1 MQSLEELLKK
11 AGNFGASDIHLTVA
25 SPPVFRI
32 DGELKAFGNEFLNK
46 EHIQSYINKIL
57 TDEQYKTF
65 SEQGDL
71 DLSFGLPGLG
81 RYRINAFFQ
90 GKNPGLVIRIIPLV
104 IKTPEELEFPSA
116 IVNFASLHRGL
127 ILVTGPTGSGKSTT
141 LASLINLINN
151 NRSAHIITIEDPVE
165 FVHSHRKCLVNQRE
179 LGQDTQSFSNALRA
193 ALRQDPDIILVG
205 EMRDLE
211 TISMAVTAAETGH
224 LVFSTLHTNDAPQ
237 AIDRIIDVFPP
248 YQQSQIRVQL
258 ASVLQG
264 IVAQQL
270 FPLQNKK
277 GRIAAYEVLIAT
289 TAVRNMIREG
299 KTHQLKTIM
308 QTSSQVGMITMEKA
322 VEDLAMRGLISD
334 KVVKERIHE

>member
-1 MQSLEELLKK
+1 
-11 AGNFGASDIHLTVA
+11 
-25 SPPVFRI
+25 
-32 DGELKAFGNEFLNK
+32 
-46 EHIQSYINKIL
+46 
-57 TDEQYKTF
+57 
-65 SEQGDL
+65 
-71 DLSFGLPGLG
+71 
-81 RYRINAFFQ
+81 
-90 GKNPGLVIRIIPLV
+90 
-104 IKTPEELEFPSA
+104 
-116 IVNFASLHRGL
+116 
-127 ILVTGPTGSGKSTT
+127 
-141 LASLINLINN
+141 
-151 NRSAHIITIEDPVE
+151 
-165 FVHSHRKCLVNQRE
+165 VHSHRKCLVNQRE